1 VRSFSVL
8 VAALS
13 ITLTSASPA
22 RAFENV
28 IHGATASFGFG
39 TTPVGDTIMGELGG
53 DWLGLRASRDL
64 RWVMQ
69 WEVLATVK
77 GGYLGSE
84 HPFLFLIGPHL
95 GSWVEGGVRT
105 SNKTGFSPYFG
116 ARIGGDVQ
124 LLGNPDVGHLDQIN
138 SVDGVGGVTAQGW
151 ARLTVGGSY
160 LDARRSVI
168 LVAFLQELLQPAR
181 INTPSH
187 AFTGFGASLR
197 VDSPRSVIATLE
209 GGFSLTPSRDDAL
222 RGLSDTTTR
231 AWIGGSVRKIFEN
244 GMWIGGALT
253 YERDMDHVV
262 YASNG
267 TAFDTADAPRFNVS
281 IFYGLPLWR
290 SP

>member
-1 VRSFSVL
+1 MRSIGVL
-8 VAALS
+8 AAALS
-13 ITLTSASPA
+13 ISLSIASSAH
-22 RAFENV
+22 AFENV
-28 IHGATASFGFG
+28 TRGATASFGFG

-95 GSWVEGGVRT
+95 ASWVEGGVRT
-105 SNKTGFSPYFG
+105 SNTTGFSPYLG

-124 LLGNPDVGHLDQIN
+124 LLGNPDVAHLDQIN

-151 ARLTVGGSY
+151 ARVTAGGSF
-160 LDARRSVI
+160 LDARRSVL
-168 LVAFLQELLQPAR
+168 LVAFVQELLQPSR
-181 INTPSH
+181 INTPSR

-197 VDSPRSVIATLE
+197 VDSPRSITATLE

-231 AWIGGSVRKIFEN
+231 AWIGASARKIFGN

-253 YERDMDHVV
+253 YERDTDHVA
-262 YASNG
+262 YTNG
-267 TAFDTADAPRFNVS
+267 TTFDTAAAARFNVS